1 MSISVELE
9 RRNNRSREVE
19 IVRNLQKH
27 LKLSFYGCGISK
39 RKDKKMLSFTIH
51 KFGDTALFR
60 CAGRF
65 VSGDTRG
72 LRDAIWSQ
80 WSAQAV
86 VLDLAQI
93 AMIDAAGLGTL
104 VALRTWAQT
113 AGISFKL
120 MNLTPRVEEMLELTN
135 LKGVFEVSSAADMLD
150 LLYHAI
156 EQARSSSTALGI
168 AEPVPEY
175 GVALSGRNGCETN

>member
-1 MSISVELE
+1 
-9 RRNNRSREVE
+9 
-19 IVRNLQKH
+19 
-27 LKLSFYGCGISK
+27 
-39 RKDKKMLSFTIH
+39 MLSFTIH
-51 KFGDTALFR
+51 KFGNTALFR

-86 VLDLAQI
+86 ILDLAQI
-93 AMIDAAGLGTL
+93 GTIDAAGLGTL

-120 MNLTPRVEEMLELTN
+120 MNLTPRVEEMLDLTN
-135 LKGVFEVSSAADMLD
+135 LRSAFEVCSAAEMLD
-150 LLYHAI
+150 LLYCAI
-156 EQARSSSTALGI
+156 EQARSASADLGL
-168 AEPVPEY
+168 ADPVPEY
-175 GVALSGRNGCETN
+175 GIAASAGRNGCETN

>member
-1 MSISVELE
+1 
-9 RRNNRSREVE
+9 
-19 IVRNLQKH
+19 
-27 LKLSFYGCGISK
+27 
-39 RKDKKMLSFTIH
+39 MLSFTIH
-51 KFGDTALFR
+51 KLGDTALFR

-80 WSAQAV
+80 WSAQTV

-93 AMIDAAGLGTL
+93 GTIDAGGLGTL
-104 VALRTWAQT
+104 VAVRTWAQA

-135 LKGVFEVSSAADMLD
+135 LKGVFEVCSVAEMLD

-168 AEPVPEY
+168 EEAVPEY
-175 GVALSGRNGCETN
+175 GIAMSARNGCETN